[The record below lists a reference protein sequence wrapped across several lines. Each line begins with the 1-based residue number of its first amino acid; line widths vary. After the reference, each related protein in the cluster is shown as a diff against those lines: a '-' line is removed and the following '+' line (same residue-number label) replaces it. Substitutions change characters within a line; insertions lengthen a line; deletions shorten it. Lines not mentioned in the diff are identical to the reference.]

1 MMSLGKR
8 TIMQP
13 LKLLRSIPKGHIN
26 FSFSQSLMKSR
37 ELKHLDT
44 LNLEGFPALLSLL
57 NLLFWATMSFE
68 LQKEVSKFLTHK
80 YLDFWSREEF

>member
-1 MMSLGKR
+1 MMSVGKR

-13 LKLLRSIPKGHIN
+13 LKLLRSILKGH
-26 FSFSQSLMKSR
+26 SFSQSLMKSR

-44 LNLEGFPALLSLL
+44 LNSKGSPALLSLL
-57 NLLFWATMSFE
+57 NLLFWATMSYE